1 MNHPENMQEEDQDV
15 FPLIK
20 RVAAKK
26 ESGERPTET
35 ELSELKV
42 ELEKM
47 VSEHEHEG
55 DLMAE
60 IRSLSHQFTPPAGA
74 CATYRILYQ
83 HLEGFEA
90 DLHKPSN
97 LENNIIFQTMEELV
111 TA

>member
-1 MNHPENMQEEDQDV
+1 MELLEHLQEEEQGV

-47 VSEHEHEG
+47 VSEHEHAG
-55 DLMAE
+55 DLVAE
-60 IRSLSHQFTPPAGA
+60 IRSVRHQFTTPADA
-74 CATYRILYQ
+74 CATDRILYQ
-83 HLEGFEA
+83 NLEGIEA
-90 DLHKPSN
+90 DLHKHVN
-97 LENNIIFQTMEELV
+97 HDITILYQKIDV
-111 TA
+111 

>member
-35 ELSELKV
+35 ELSELKE
-42 ELEKM
+42 ELVKM
-47 VSEHEHEG
+47 VSEHEHAG

-60 IRSLSHQFTPPAGA
+60 IRSLSHQFTPPADA
-74 CATYRILYQ
+74 CANYRILYQ
-83 HLEGFEA
+83 NLEGFEV
-90 DLHKPSN
+90 DLHKHVN
-97 LENNIIFQTMEELV
+97 IEIIFIFNNMD
-111 TA
+111 A